1 MKRKILVAFVSI
13 LLVSVLIIGLLSVN
27 LVKQSYT
34 EELERRLLTNAGLI
48 SSFIE
53 TQQIQPED
61 AEFIRLIEELA
72 STGQTR
78 ITVIDQQGLVIYDTR
93 GDREQMER
101 HDQRPEVIS
110 ALRDGVGREIRTSST
125 TGQDMMY
132 VAVPVIIDDYPVY
145 VVRLSMDLNEI
156 DALTRHIVWYLA
168 ISAAIGLLIAI
179 VLGFRLIDRMIDNIR
194 GIVTMTQRMADGD
207 FDKHIY
213 LESNDELAELADH
226 FNHMADRL
234 NQTIHQ
240 LSESN
245 ARFVALLTSLR
256 NPIIAVDQQKHITL
270 VNAATE
276 KLFGVSEADME
287 GKHLLELIRHT
298 DLDDVIQDAIQGHT
312 DREIEV
318 MLREPAEK
326 TLRIMTSQ
334 IRDMNDPSRV
344 TGLVIF
350 MDDVTEIRKLEKIR
364 SDFVTN
370 VTHELKTPLTSISGF
385 VETLKSGEIEDED
398 TRQRFLDIIDI
409 ETERLTRLINDI
421 LTLSEIENI
430 RSNDRK
436 TSVSP
441 TDLMDEVAS
450 MMKAISRDKEVG
462 LHYEVVRNLPKI
474 RINEDRFKQMMI
486 NLIDN
491 AIKYTPESGK
501 ITVSVY
507 EKYHHL
513 VIRVKDTGI
522 GIPEQDQSRLFE
534 RFYRVDKGRSKKMGG
549 TGLGLAIVKHIVQS
563 MNGTIRINS
572 EVGKGTEFV
581 ITLPINAV
589 DNG

>member
-1 MKRKILVAFVSI
+1 MKRKILIAFVSI
-13 LLVSVLIIGLLSVN
+13 LLVSVLIIGLLSIN

-34 EELERRLLTNAGLI
+34 NELERRLLTNAGLI
-48 SSFIE
+48 ASFIE
-53 TQQIQPED
+53 TRQIQPED

-72 STGQTR
+72 ATGQTR
-78 ITVIDQQGLVIYDTR
+78 ITVIDQQGRVLYDTR
-93 GDREQMER
+93 ADREQMER

-156 DALTRHIVWYLA
+156 DALTRQIVWYLA

-256 NPIIAVDQQKHITL
+256 NPIIAVDQQKRITL

-276 KLFGVSEADME
+276 KLFSVSAADME

-298 DLDDVIQDAIQGHT
+298 DLDDVIQDAIQEHT

-318 MLREPAEK
+318 VLREPAEK
-326 TLRIMTSQ
+326 TLRIKTSQ
-334 IRDMNDPSRV
+334 IREQNDPSRV

-430 RSNDRK
+430 RGNDRK
-436 TSVSP
+436 TPVSP
-441 TDLMDEVAS
+441 SELLDEVAS
-450 MMKAISRDKEVG
+450 MMKAISRGKEVT
-462 LHYEVVRNLPKI
+462 LHYEVARNLPKML
-474 RINEDRFKQMMI
+474 INEDRFKQMMI

-491 AIKYTPESGK
+491 AIKYTPEGGK
-501 ITVSVY
+501 VTVSAY

-522 GIPEQDQSRLFE
+522 GIPDQDQSRLFE

-549 TGLGLAIVKHIVQS
+549 TGLGLAIVKHIVLS

-589 DNG
+589 DHG

>member
-1 MKRKILVAFVSI
+1 

-27 LVKQSYT
+27 LVKQNYT